1 MGAGCSRD
9 DTEKLDKFTG
19 ATPVVKPAAQ
29 TDNRQTVVV
38 DKHTDSYAENK
49 GNIYIYILSIPIKRS
64 FAPVNIFL
72 ILK

>member
-29 TDNRQTVVV
+29 TDNRQTAVV

-49 GNIYIYILSIPIKRS
+49 GKKYTYYLYPSKEVLHQLIFFS
-64 FAPVNIFL
+64 F
-72 ILK
+72 